1 MEDVAVEEPSGTGAR
16 ALAILRSSAPGV
28 MSSCSTVL
36 EVAVVGVSATG
47 GEEAFVNGELALDEP
62 CWLFLRFP
70 WFFLLF
76 LFFGG
81 ILPDF
86 PCLQVRLRFQFPSF
100 LNIWRKVCIIGAS

>member
-16 ALAILRSSAPGV
+16 ALAIFRSSAPGV
-28 MSSCSTVL
+28 ISSCSTVL
-36 EVAVVGVSATG
+36 EVAVVGVSTTG
-47 GEEAFVNGELALDEP
+47 GEEAFVDGELALDEP

-81 ILPDF
+81 ILSDF
-86 PCLQVRLRFQFPSF
+86 RYLRVGLRFRFSRF
-100 LNIWRKVCIIGAS
+100 LISGTRYV

>member
-16 ALAILRSSAPGV
+16 TLAIVRSSAPGV

-47 GEEAFVNGELALDEP
+47 GEEAFVDGELALDEP

-86 PCLQVRLRFQFPSF
+86 PCLRVGLRFHLSRF
-100 LNIWRKVCIIGAS
+100 LTSGIKVVYN

>member
-16 ALAILRSSAPGV
+16 ALAILRLSAPGV

-47 GEEAFVNGELALDEP
+47 GEEAFVDGELTLEP

-81 ILPDF
+81 ILLEF
-86 PCLQVRLRFQFPSF
+86 PCFWVGL
-100 LNIWRKVCIIGAS
+100 